1 MRRKRRFRVVLLLFL
16 FLLAVLAVTARM
28 RFYPMARDLAVT
40 QVTNRTSNLINDAID
55 DQIKHGTVNYESMV
69 QLETGADGKVTA
81 LKTNIAE
88 INRLKT
94 LILDIVNEEIIALDV
109 DEIGVPLGSL
119 IFPAFFSGSGP
130 LLPVRVLSISSSDAS
145 FHNQFSQAGI
155 NQTLHQIIMEVTVQM
170 TILTPAGTE
179 QLDVSTQVVVA
190 ETVIVG
196 AVPYTYLNVNEQKT
210 E

>member
-1 MRRKRRFRVVLLLFL
+1 MRRKRRFRVVLLLIL
-16 FLLAVLAVTARM
+16 FVVAALGVTARL

-40 QVTNRTSNLINDAID
+40 QVINRTGTLINDAID
-55 DQIKHGTVNYESMV
+55 DQIRSGTVNYESMV
-69 QLETGADGKVTA
+69 QLEKGADGKVTA
-81 LKTNIAE
+81 LKTNIGE

-94 LILDIVNEEIIALDV
+94 LILDIVNEEIFALDV

-119 IFPAFFSGSGP
+119 FFPAFFSGTGP
-130 LLPVRVLSISSSDAS
+130 LLPVRVLSISTSDAS
-145 FHNQFSQAGI
+145 FENQFSQAGI
-155 NQTLHQIIMEVTVQM
+155 NQTLHQIIMKVTVQM

-179 QLDVSTQVVVA
+179 QLEVSTQVVVA

-196 AVPYTYLNVNEQKT
+196 SVPYSYLTVNEKK

>member
-1 MRRKRRFRVVLLLFL
+1 MRRKRRLRLILLL
-16 FLLAVLAVTARM
+16 LLLLMAALLVTARL

-40 QVTNRTSNLINDAID
+40 QVVNRTGNLINDAID
-55 DQIKHGTVNYESMV
+55 EQIKRGTVDYGSMV
-69 QLETGADGKVTA
+69 HLEKGIDGKVTA
-81 LKTNIAE
+81 LKTNIGE
-88 INRLKT
+88 INKLKT
-94 LILDIVNEEIIALDV
+94 LILDIVNEEILELDV
-109 DEIGVPLGSL
+109 DEIGVPVGSL
-119 IFPAFFSGSGP
+119 FFPAFFSGSGP

-170 TILTPAGTE
+170 TILTPVGTE
-179 QLDVSTQVVVA
+179 QLDVSTEVVVA

-196 AVPYTYLNVNEQKT
+196 SVPYSYLAVDDSKT

>member
-1 MRRKRRFRVVLLLFL
+1 MRRKRRFRIVLLLLLFL
-16 FLLAVLAVTARM
+16 AAVLGVIARL

-40 QVTNRTSNLINDAID
+40 QVTNRTGNLINDAID
-55 DQIKHGTVNYESMV
+55 EQIKSGAVDYESMV
-69 QLETGADGKVTA
+69 QLEKGADGKVTA
-81 LKTNIAE
+81 LKTNIGE

-94 LILDIVNEEIIALDV
+94 LILDIVNEEIYALDV

-119 IFPAFFSGSGP
+119 LFPTFFSGTGP
-130 LLPVRVLSISSSDAS
+130 LLPVRVLSISTSDAS
-145 FHNQFSQAGI
+145 FQNQFSQAGI
-155 NQTLHQIIMEVTVQM
+155 NQTLHQIIMDVTVQM

-196 AVPYTYLNVNEQKT
+196 AVPYSYLTVNEQKT

>member
-1 MRRKRRFRVVLLLFL
+1 MRRKRRLRVVFLLLV
-16 FLLAVLAVTARM
+16 FLLAALAVAARLGV
-28 RFYPMARDLAVT
+28 YPIARDLAVT

-55 DQIKHGTVNYESMV
+55 AQIKRGAVDYGSMV
-69 QLETGADGKVTA
+69 SLEKGLDGKVTA
-81 LKTNIAE
+81 LKTNIGE

-94 LILDIVNEEIIALDV
+94 LILDIVNEEIIELDV

-119 IFPAFFSGSGP
+119 FFPVFFSGSGP
-130 LLPVRVLSISSSDAS
+130 LLPVRVLYISSSDAS

-155 NQTLHQIIMEVTVQM
+155 NQTLHQIIMEVAVQM

-196 AVPYTYLNVNEQKT
+196 AVPYSYLAVNE
-210 E
+210 

>member
-1 MRRKRRFRVVLLLFL
+1 MRRKRRIWSVLLLLLFL
-16 FLLAVLAVTARM
+16 LAALAVTARL

-40 QVTNRTSNLINDAID
+40 QVTNRTGNLINDAID
-55 DQIKHGTVNYESMV
+55 EQIKCGSVDYGSMV
-69 QLETGADGKVTA
+69 SLEKGLDGKVTA
-81 LKTNIAE
+81 LKTNIGE

-94 LILDIVNEEIIALDV
+94 LILDIVNEEIIELDV

-119 IFPAFFSGSGP
+119 FFPVFFSGSGP
-130 LLPVRVLSISSSDAS
+130 LLPVRVLYISSSDAS

-196 AVPYTYLNVNEQKT
+196 AVPYSYLAVNQ
-210 E
+210 